1 MNLINALRTCLLTAC
16 LSTSAAGFASTGP
29 ESLTADPDSWK
40 FRVYLNDKEIGY
52 HHFYRTQQGDTEQI
66 DITAEFKVKFLFV
79 TAFSYRHDNTE
90 VWQDSCLASI
100 DSRTLTNGDE
110 ESVSGTL
117 EASGLRIETA
127 DVATRASGCVRTFA
141 YWDRDLLSAPQLL
154 NSQTGR
160 LVPVEVETLNPRSI
174 PYRGDEIEALPYRL
188 TGGDLD
194 LEVFYVGD
202 RWVGLESTVE
212 GGRKLRYELI

>member
-1 MNLINALRTCLLTAC
+1 MNLINVLRTSALTAC
-16 LSTSAAGFASTGP
+16 LAASAGSFATTGLEP
-29 ESLTADPDSWK
+29 FAQDPDSWK

-52 HHFYRTQQGDTEQI
+52 HHFNRTQLGDGEQI

-100 DSRTLTNGDE
+100 DSRTSTNGDV
-110 ESVSGTL
+110 ESVSGTR
-117 EASGLRIETA
+117 EASGLRIETPQS
-127 DVATRASGCVRTFA
+127 ATRAAGCVRTFA
-141 YWDRDLLSAPQLL
+141 YWDRDLLLAPELL
-154 NSQTGR
+154 NSQTGE
-160 LVPVEVETLNPRSI
+160 LVPVQVETLNPRSI
-174 PYRGDEIEALPYRL
+174 QYRGQEIEALPYRL

-212 GGRKLRYELI
+212 GGRTLRYELI